1 MEDTHHQLECCS
13 HAHQP
18 LAWGVVAW
26 GRRGVCSG
34 RVPTR
39 VRGQINIR
47 IPVAPVRC
55 SSVSPRTPPAA
66 QGMVYNSG
74 GLRGGMDMIATQRAV
89 RGPRPASPC
98 THPRGAPAATLAN
111 HHVANGVENRRW
123 GDRRRTGV
131 PRAKSEAAED
141 AAKYTTQNKGQGT
154 LWGWRAGAA
163 GPQGQRT
170 TPLLPK
176 PHTCACDASSR
187 KRSGA
192 GNARGLPRCRAP
204 VNVDGGPHQR

>member
-1 MEDTHHQLECCS
+1 
-13 HAHQP
+13 
-18 LAWGVVAW
+18 
-26 GRRGVCSG
+26 
-34 RVPTR
+34 
-39 VRGQINIR
+39 
-47 IPVAPVRC
+47 
-55 SSVSPRTPPAA
+55 
-66 QGMVYNSG
+66 
-74 GLRGGMDMIATQRAV
+74 MIATQRAV

-98 THPRGAPAATLAN
+98 THLRGAPAATLGN

-131 PRAKSEAAED
+131 PRVKREAAED
-141 AAKYTTQNKGQGT
+141 AAKYATQNTGHGT

-163 GPQGQRT
+163 GPQGPHT

-204 VNVDGGPHQR
+204 VNVDGGPHQGKYPEGGEGKRSVFGRGPPAPSKSTSFGFSKTGGEGCHVPRWGRGAAARCGQPHHPPAYRR